1 MWIAL
6 KSGCPFFVAKKVWD
20 ANSASLK
27 EMARSESDP
36 PAAADPRSQAEQRR
50 RGAAQAGG
58 GVGLAGLG
66 LSWEAEAAGGDPDS
80 PFALMTTL
88 RRDDPEPL
96 TLLKMELRVALRS
109 EDYEAAARIRDHPYM
124 RLHVAMVSALRAG
137 DSSRAYDLEEELLR
151 LIGEMEASGSV
162 SDGDAV

>member
-1 MWIAL
+1 MAR
-6 KSGCPFFVAKKVWD
+6 KVWE

-27 EMARSESDP
+27 ELVRGESDP
-36 PAAADPRSQAEQRR
+36 PSAADPRSQVEQRR
-50 RGAAQAGG
+50 RGAAQAGSG
-58 GVGLAGLG
+58 AGLAGLG

-88 RRDDPEPL
+88 RKGDPEPL

-137 DSSRAYDLEEELLR
+137 DPSRAQDLEEELLR
-151 LIGEMEASGSV
+151 LIAEMEAAGSV
-162 SDGDAV
+162 SDGDAA